1 MLLHFSSLLFSAALC
16 AGLAPSGPWDAF
28 NYAPASKTVKPV
40 SVRSVSGQIQGAQGL
55 VQDSNAQAT
64 FVGNSSFVVLNWGKE
79 VGGILS
85 MTIND
90 ATPLSQFSFS
100 FTESPE
106 FISPNTSDDSCQ
118 VSATENSDG
127 VQSFRAPLAK
137 GLLTQTIGQQRGGF
151 RYLTIVSNSADPL
164 TISNITLAL
173 TFMPHWDDLRAYSGY
188 FFAPDPGFH
197 DVDFLT
203 KLWYTGAYT
212 VQMNTIDSHQAR
224 QQPCPAG
231 GGWANN
237 ASGGPVENSPVEGPI
252 LVDGAKRDRY
262 TSNIICN
269 HIGDCGISTH
279 TALVALDDLLPT
291 KNALT
296 VMYTTQD
303 PATGALAYS
312 GPPINAHGSDT
323 YIAWSLIGTHN
334 LFQYTGDLVFVQTVW
349 GNYTKALSFLESQ
362 VDETGLAD
370 VPVAFENDWGRA
382 GGAGHNSAF
391 NALLYRT
398 LVTAADLATH
408 LGDTSLAAAYLA
420 NSTLIKAAYNTL
432 LWDASAG
439 LFRDNDMPD
448 SIHPQDGNSL
458 AVLFNLTTS
467 DAQNKAI
474 SQGLTQFWTPI
485 GPLSPELNDTIIPFI
500 GGFEVQAHFI
510 AGEGERAIDL
520 LEREWGYMLYTNLSV
535 QSTLLEGFTA
545 NGSLGY
551 RAAAGYDFDHTYT
564 SHAHGW
570 ATGPTPALTFYL
582 LGIQLTSPLGASW
595 SIAPVLSGL
604 PSAEGGIET
613 GLGSF
618 SVQWAVSGET
628 LTLALQTP
636 AGTQGVVTVPG
647 TGPITVDKKIEPTS
661 SDSVELRGGNYT
673 ITRHM

>member
-1 MLLHFSSLLFSAALC
+1 MLFRLSSLSFFVALC
-16 AGLAPSGPWDAF
+16 AALAPKGPWDAF
-28 NYAPASKTVKPV
+28 NYAPASKIVKPV
-40 SVRSVSGQIQGAQGL
+40 SIRSISGQVRGAQGL
-55 VQDSNAQAT
+55 VQNSNAQAT
-64 FVGNSSFVVLNWGKE
+64 FTGNSSFVVLDWGKE

-90 ATPLSQFSFS
+90 ATPSSQFSFS

-106 FISPNTSDDSCQ
+106 FINPDHSDDSCHS
-118 VSATENSDG
+118 VATEDSDG
-127 VQSFRAPLAK
+127 VQSFRAPLTK
-137 GLLTQTIGQQRGGF
+137 GLITQTIGQQRGGF
-151 RYLTIVSNSADPL
+151 RFLTIVSNSADAL
-164 TISNITLAL
+164 AISNISLAI
-173 TFMPHWDDLRAYSGY
+173 TFMPHWDDLRAYPGY

-197 DVDFLT
+197 DVNFLT
-203 KLWYTGAYT
+203 KLWYAGAYT
-212 VQMNTIDSHQAR
+212 VQTNTIDSHQAR
-224 QQPCPAG
+224 QQPCPAF

-237 ASGGPVENSPVEGPI
+237 ASGGPVEGPI
-252 LVDGAKRDRY
+252 LVDGAKRDR
-262 TSNIICN
+262 NIWP
-269 HIGDCGISTH
+269 GDCGISTH
-279 TALVALDDLLPT
+279 TELVSLNDLLPT
-291 KNALT
+291 KNSLT
-296 VMYTTQD
+296 VMFTTQD
-303 PATGALAYS
+303 PATGALQYS

-334 LFQYTGDLVFVQTVW
+334 YFLYTGDLAFVEMVW
-349 GNYTKALSFLESQ
+349 ANYTKALSFLESQ

-370 VPVAFENDWGRA
+370 VPTAFENDWGRD

-398 LVTAADLATH
+398 LVTASDLATH
-408 LGDTSLAAAYLA
+408 LGNPSLAAAYLA
-420 NSTLIKAAYNTL
+420 NSTLIKAAYNKL

-439 LFRDNDMPD
+439 LFRDNDALD

-467 DAQNKAI
+467 SAQNKAI
-474 SQGLTQFWTPI
+474 SAALTQFWTPI

-520 LEREWGYMLYTNLSV
+520 LEKEWGYMLYTNLSV

-551 RAAAGYDFDHTYT
+551 RAAAGYDLDHTYT

-582 LGIQLTSPLGASW
+582 LGIQLNSVQGATW

-604 PSAEGGIET
+604 PSAEGGMET
-613 GLGSF
+613 GLGF
-618 SVQWAVSGET
+618 FGVKWQVNGQT
-628 LTLALQTP
+628 LTLSLETP
-636 AGTQGVVTVPG
+636 AGTKGVVTLPG
-647 TGPITVDKKIEPTS
+647 TGPMTVDGHVEPTAD
-661 SDSVELRGGNYT
+661 DSVALSGGNHT
-673 ITRHM
+673 ITRHV

>member
-1 MLLHFSSLLFSAALC
+1 MLMYLHSLVLAAPLCAAL
-16 AGLAPSGPWDAF
+16 APKGPWDAF
-28 NYAPASKTVKPV
+28 NYAPASKTVRPV
-40 SVRSVSGQIQGAQGL
+40 SVRTVSGDVRGAQGL
-55 VQDSNAQAT
+55 VQNPTAQAT
-64 FVGNSSFVVLNWGKE
+64 FSGNSSFVVLDWGKE

-85 MTIND
+85 MTID
-90 ATPLSQFSFS
+90 RATPSSQFSLS
-100 FTESPE
+100 FTESAE
-106 FISPNTSDDSCQ
+106 FISPDHSDDSCH
-118 VSATENSDG
+118 VTPTGDSDG
-127 VQSFRAPLAK
+127 VQSFRAPLAT

-151 RYLTIVSNSADPL
+151 RFLTIVSNSADPL
-164 TISNITLAL
+164 TISNISLAL
-173 TFMPHWDDLRAYSGY
+173 TFMPHWDDLRAYPGY

-197 DVDFLT
+197 DVNFLT
-203 KLWYTGAYT
+203 KLWYAGAYT

-224 QQPCPAG
+224 QQPC
-231 GGWANN
+231 GWANN
-237 ASGGPVENSPVEGPI
+237 ASGGPVEGPI
-252 LVDGAKRDRY
+252 LVDGAKRDR
-262 TSNIICN
+262 NIWP
-269 HIGDCGISTH
+269 GDCGISTH
-279 TALVALDDLLPT
+279 TELVSLNDLLPT

-296 VMYTTQD
+296 VMFTTQD
-303 PATGALAYS
+303 PTTGALQYS

-334 LFQYTGDLVFVQTVW
+334 YYLYTGDLAFVELVW
-349 GNYTKALSFLESQ
+349 ANYTKALSFLESQ

-370 VPVAFENDWGRA
+370 VPTAFENDWGRD

-408 LGDTSLAAAYLA
+408 LGNSTLAAAYLA
-420 NSTLIKAAYNTL
+420 NSTLIKSAYNAL

-439 LFRDNDMPD
+439 LFRDNDLPN

-485 GPLSPELNDTIIPFI
+485 GPLSPELNDTIIPFV
-500 GGFEVQAHFI
+500 GGFEIQAHFI

-570 ATGPTPALTFYL
+570 ATGPTPALSFYV
-582 LGIQLTSPLGASW
+582 LGIQLTTVQGATW

-604 PSAEGGIET
+604 PSAEGGLET
-613 GLGSF
+613 GLGF
-618 SVQWAVSGET
+618 FGVKWQVEGQT
-628 LTLALQTP
+628 LSLTLQTP
-636 AGTQGVVTVPG
+636 AGTEGVVTLPG
-647 TGPITVDKKIEPTS
+647 TGPLTVDKHVQSTS
-661 SDSVELRGGNYT
+661 SSSVELKGGNHT
-673 ITRHM
+673 ITRQL